1 MEFFPKKYN
10 QESTDLS
17 PEKNHYVIRYV
28 MGLTNVIAIQSNEHN

>member
-1 MEFFPKKYN
+1 MKCFPQKYD

-17 PEKNHYVIRYV
+17 PKKSHDAIRYV

>member
-1 MEFFPKKYN
+1 MEFLLKKYN

-17 PEKNHYVIRYV
+17 PKKNHYVTRYV

>member
-1 MEFFPKKYN
+1 MGFLLKKYN

-17 PEKNHYVIRYV
+17 PKKHYVIRYV